1 MSNAAAAY
9 EVLKAREGTDEGTG
23 EWFEVTQ
30 DRIDQFADATVD
42 HQFIHVD
49 PVRAAA
55 ETPFGGTIA
64 HGFLTL
70 SLLVKLDTTIPREV
84 PPLDGLVMGINYG
97 LNKVRFLTPVPS
109 GGRVRAHSTISSVE
123 LKGTNIDQIRTITVE
138 LEGADKPAMVA
149 EWIGR
154 MVFDS

>member
-1 MSNAAAAY
+1 MSNAAAAF
-9 EVLKAREGTDEGTG
+9 ELMKDQEGTDQGHG

-30 DRIDQFADATVD
+30 DRVNDFAEATID

-49 PVRAAA
+49 VDRATN

-70 SLLVKLDTTIPREV
+70 SMLTHLCESIEVETPR
-84 PPLDGLVMGINYG
+84 LDGVLMGLNYG
-97 LNKVRFLTPVPS
+97 LNKVRFLTPVTTGS
-109 GGRVRAHSTISSVE
+109 RIRAHSVVSAVQ
-123 LKGTNIDQIRTITVE
+123 LKGSSIDQIRTITVE
-138 LEGADKPAMVA
+138 IEGGDRPAMVA

-154 MVFDS
+154 VVFDS